1 MCSRFSLST
10 PDGDA
15 SSALLCDRFDVR
27 GTTDEL
33 GWEAGIRPRSQLA
46 EARRVEPKASC
57 DVKESASHQ
66 ERGLRPRFW
75 LAVRDDF
82 RTWFVQNAA

>member
-1 MCSRFSLST
+1 M
-10 PDGDA
+10 G
-15 SSALLCDRFDVR
+15 VR
-27 GTTDEL
+27 NTRKCPQRNRLRSETGI

-66 ERGLRPRFW
+66 KRGFAALLAGCSGRFPQ
-75 LAVRDDF
+75 LAHPCRMI
-82 RTWFVQNAA
+82 TPMS